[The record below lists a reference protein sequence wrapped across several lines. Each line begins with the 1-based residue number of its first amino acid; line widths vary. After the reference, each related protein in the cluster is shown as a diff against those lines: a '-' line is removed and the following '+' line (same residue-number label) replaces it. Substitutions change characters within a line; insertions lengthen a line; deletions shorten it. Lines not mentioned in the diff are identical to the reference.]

1 MELIRRKFLQLVAGV
16 AAAPAAARLACAQSY
31 PSRPVHVISSYA
43 PGGINDLFARLI
55 GQWLSEH
62 LGQQFVVDN
71 RSGAGG
77 NIGTEAV
84 VRAAPDGYTLLLVD
98 TSNTFNVTL
107 YERLNFNFIRDIAPV
122 AGIFR
127 GASILIRHPSF
138 PAGSVPELIA
148 HAKANPGKVS
158 MASAGIGSIPHIC
171 GELFKILTGVN
182 IVSVQYRGAGPA
194 LVDMLGGQTQVMFA
208 TVPSAIEYVRAGRL
222 LPLAV
227 TSASRLD
234 ILPNVPTVAEFV
246 PGYEITSW
254 TGLGAPKGTPA
265 AIIEKLNKETNAALA
280 DPKMKA
286 RFAELGGVALPGSP
300 ADFAS
305 FIASE
310 TERWGKV
317 IRAANIK
324 AE

>member
-1 MELIRRKFLQLVAGV
+1 MKLVRRKFLQLAGGI
-16 AAAPAAARLACAQSY
+16 AALPAAERLACAQSY
-31 PSRPVHVISSYA
+31 PSRPVHLISSYA

-62 LGQQFVVDN
+62 LGQQFIVDN

-77 NIGTEAV
+77 NIGTEV
-84 VRAAPDGYTLLLVD
+84 VARAAPDGYTLLLVD

-107 YERLNFNFIRDIAPV
+107 YEHLNFNFIRDIAPI

-127 GASILIRHPSF
+127 GASVLVRHPSF
-138 PAGSVPELIA
+138 PASSVPELIA
-148 HAKANPGKVS
+148 YAKANPGKVS
-158 MASAGIGSIPHIC
+158 MASAGIGSIPHVA
-171 GELFKILTGVN
+171 GELFKMLTGVD
-182 IVSVQYRGAGPA
+182 IVQVQYRGAGPA
-194 LVDMLGGQTQVMFA
+194 LVDMLGGQTQVMFS
-208 TVPSAIEYVRAGRL
+208 TVPSSIEYVRAGKL

-227 TSASRLD
+227 TSANRLD
-234 ILPNVPTVAEFV
+234 ILPNVPAVAEFV
-246 PGYEITSW
+246 PGYEISAW

-265 AIIEKLNKETNAALA
+265 GVIDKLNKETNAALT

-286 RFAELGGVALPGSP
+286 RVADLGGVAIPGSP
-300 ADFAS
+300 ADFAN

-324 AE
+324 PE